1 MFCIL
6 DSDGDGL
13 DDDDE
18 IALGT
23 DPDNPDTDGDGLFDG
38 TEVDVAEGS
47 GCPDPLNPD
56 SDGDNLLD
64 GFEVT
69 LGSDPCLAD
78 TDADGIPDDI
88 DPFPTDPGGT
98 QDFIETSLRDLCLAV
113 EGLDLSLFAAPNNN
127 ARKGR
132 RNAMCNKLNAAANA
146 TANDQLQEAIDQ
158 LTSLR
163 AKIDGNPQPKDW
175 MVASPQRDNL
185 RQEVDE
191 MIELLGLL

>member
-1 MFCIL
+1 VETNTGIFVN
-6 DSDGDGL
+6 DSDT
-13 DDDDE
+13 
-18 IALGT
+18 GT
-23 DPDNPDTDGDGLFDG
+23 DPNNDDTDGDGMLDG

-47 GCPDPLNPD
+47 GCPNPLNPD

-64 GFEVT
+64 GVEVAI
-69 LGSDPCLAD
+69 GSNPCLAD

-98 QDFIETSLRDLCLAV
+98 QDFIETALRDLCLAV

-132 RNAMCNKLNAAANA
+132 RNAMCNKLTAAANA
-146 TANDQLQEAIDQ
+146 TANDDLQDASDQ
-158 LTSLR
+158 LTSVK

-175 MVASPQRDNL
+175 MGASPERDAL
-185 RQEVDE
+185 RQEIDE
-191 MIELLGLL
+191 LIELLDVL